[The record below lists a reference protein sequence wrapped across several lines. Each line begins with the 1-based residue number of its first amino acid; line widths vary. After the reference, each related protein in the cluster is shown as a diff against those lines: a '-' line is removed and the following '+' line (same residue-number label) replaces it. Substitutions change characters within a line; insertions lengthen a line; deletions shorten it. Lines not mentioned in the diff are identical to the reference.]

1 MGDDPKAAE
10 ALVAHAE
17 VLCQREDHLWEVLQ
31 YLSIP
36 EEMITDTREQHKT
49 DFGTILLVRAFL
61 YRHVRG
67 VSENELAEHLQTRPS
82 LIKSFHFDLTDL
94 REAPTQP
101 TLNHAWHKFSDD
113 TQAIIEAAAT
123 GIRAVAVEHGVISEA
138 LVPSDPDEKADEDES
153 EAEYTKQKATKTI
166 RLARKHAF
174 PEFESGRALN
184 RTYDDEAILDMVA
197 RICEHKG
204 SAHSE
209 GEYGWLTDDELT
221 ADGSTILRVLKQ
233 FATPTDEDAQLTI
246 DDLLDDDRMPAIDR
260 IRDELMSAFDSA
272 SENIINSIRGDTPF
286 DDRENVAAIDITY
299 ERIWISPWEDKEREI
314 VNTTFPRMASGYKKD
329 DEYKRG
335 FKYATI
341 TLVGEMSPIILGVEP
356 VKENSNWEEDDAPS
370 YSKASL
376 VSRLLDRAQQYVD
389 LDAVMFDRGFYSKEV
404 YAAVEDRGLVYLS
417 PVPKYTDELESI
429 EDIKTT
435 DGVDAGVKHD
445 VPMGLDGDV
454 HHTAEFIYAPVN
466 DDDADGNYGVYV
478 TNRDHVTPDEINA
491 VVNQY
496 SRRWDIENQYKSI
509 EALLPRT
516 SSMDY
521 RVRFTNF
528 VLTALLYNLWRLTD
542 YLIKVGKDREIRSS
556 PEVGF
561 RTFVRAL
568 GSYLRRI
575 G

>member
-1 MGDDPKAAE
+1 MASKDSPAASQAIVMSASAVCEE
-10 ALVAHAE
+10 AN
-17 VLCQREDHLWEVLQ
+17 HLWGVLKHV
-31 YLSIP
+31 SIP
-36 EEMITDTREQHKT
+36 TSILTDHREQARS
-49 DFGTILLVRAFL
+49 DFTTEAMARAFL
-61 YRHVRG
+61 YQEIREL
-67 VSENELAEHLQTRPS
+67 SQSELAVRLKNRPS
-82 LIKSFHFDLTDL
+82 LLKGFGLEYPPRQQTISDIWK
-94 REAPTQP
+94 
-101 TLNHAWHKFSDD
+101 KFSPDSR
-113 TQAIIEAAAT
+113 QIIRSAAT
-123 GIRAVAVEHGVISEA
+123 GIALEANEQGIIPDA
-138 LVPSDPDEKADEDES
+138 LVPSDPKEEADEDES
-153 EAEYTKQKATKTI
+153 KAEYTKQKATKTI

-184 RTYDDEAILDMVA
+184 RTYDDEAVLDMVA

-209 GEYGWLTDDELT
+209 GEYGWLTDDDLT

-233 FATPTDEDAQLTI
+233 FATPTDGDAQLTI
-246 DDLLDDDRMPAIDR
+246 DELLDDDRMPAIDR

-286 DDRENVAAIDITY
+286 DDREKIAAIDITY
-299 ERIWISPWEDKEREI
+299 ERIWTSPWEDRERGI

-341 TLVGEMSPIILGVEP
+341 TLVGDMAPIILGIEP
-356 VKENSNWEEDDAPS
+356 VKEKSNWEEDDAPS
-370 YSKASL
+370 YSKAGL
-376 VSRLLDRAQQYVD
+376 VARLLDSAQQYVD

-404 YAAVEDRGLVYLS
+404 YAAVEDRGLTYLS

-445 VPMGLDGDV
+445 VPMGLDGEI
-454 HHTAEFIYAPVN
+454 HHTAEFIYTPVD

-478 TNRDHVTPDEINA
+478 TNRNHVAPDEINA
-491 VVNQY
+491 VVDQY
-496 SRRWDIENQYKSI
+496 NRRWDIENQYKSI

-542 YLIKVGKDREIRSS
+542 YLIKVGKNREIRSP

-568 GSYLRRI
+568 GSYLREI

>member
-1 MGDDPKAAE
+1 MASTDSPAASQAIVISANAVCEE
-10 ALVAHAE
+10 A
-17 VLCQREDHLWEVLQ
+17 DHLWRVLERV
-31 YLSIP
+31 SIP
-36 EEMITDTREQHKT
+36 VSLLTDRRKEGRSDHTT
-49 DFGTILLVRAFL
+49 DAMARAFL
-61 YRHVRG
+61 YKEIREL
-67 VSENELAEHLQTRPS
+67 SQSELASRLENRPS
-82 LIKSFHFDLTDL
+82 LLKAFGLESPPRQQTISNIWE
-94 REAPTQP
+94 R
-101 TLNHAWHKFSDD
+101 FSPD
-113 TQAIIEAAAT
+113 TRRIIESAAT
-123 GIRAVAVEHGVISEA
+123 GIALEASEHGIIPDAV
-138 LVPSDPDEKADEDES
+138 VPSDPGEEADEDES
-153 EAEYTKQKATKTI
+153 EAEYTKQKTTKTI

-233 FATPTDEDAQLTI
+233 FATPSDEDAQLTI
-246 DDLLDDDRMPAIDR
+246 DELHDDDRMPAIDR
-260 IRDELMSAFDSA
+260 IRDELMGAFDSA
-272 SENIINSIRGDTPF
+272 TENIINSIQGESPF
-286 DDRENVAAIDITY
+286 DDRETVAAIDITF
-299 ERIWISPWEDKEREI
+299 ERIWTSPWEDKQRGV

-329 DEYKRG
+329 GEYKRG

-341 TLVGEMSPIILGVEP
+341 TLAGGNVPIILGVEP

-376 VSRLLDRAQQYVD
+376 VRRLLDSAQQYVD

-404 YAAVEDRGLVYLS
+404 YAAVEDRGLTYLS
-417 PVPKYTDELESI
+417 PVPKYTRELDSI
-429 EDIKTT
+429 KDIKTT

-445 VPMGLDGDV
+445 VSMELDDED
-454 HHTAEFIYAPVN
+454 HHTAEYIYAPVN
-466 DDDADGNYGVYV
+466 DDDVDGNYGVYV
-478 TNRDHVTPDEINA
+478 TNRDHVAPDEINA

-528 VLTALLYNLWRLTD
+528 VLTTLLYNLWRLTD
-542 YLIKVGKDREIRSS
+542 YLIKVGKDREIRSP

-568 GSYLRRI
+568 GSYLREV

>member
-1 MGDDPKAAE
+1 M
-10 ALVAHAE
+10 
-17 VLCQREDHLWEVLQ
+17 
-31 YLSIP
+31 
-36 EEMITDTREQHKT
+36 
-49 DFGTILLVRAFL
+49 
-61 YRHVRG
+61 
-67 VSENELAEHLQTRPS
+67 
-82 LIKSFHFDLTDL
+82 
-94 REAPTQP
+94 
-101 TLNHAWHKFSDD
+101 
-113 TQAIIEAAAT
+113 
-123 GIRAVAVEHGVISEA
+123 
-138 LVPSDPDEKADEDES
+138 
-153 EAEYTKQKATKTI
+153 
-166 RLARKHAF
+166 
-174 PEFESGRALN
+174 
-184 RTYDDEAILDMVA
+184 
-197 RICEHKG
+197 
-204 SAHSE
+204 
-209 GEYGWLTDDELT
+209 T

-233 FATPTDEDAQLTI
+233 FATPTDGDAQLTI
-246 DDLLDDDRMPAIDR
+246 DELLDDDRMPAIDR

-272 SENIINSIRGDTPF
+272 TENIINSIRGDTPF
-286 DDRENVAAIDITY
+286 DDREKVAAIDITY
-299 ERIWISPWEDKEREI
+299 ERIWTSPWEDRERGI

-341 TLVGEMSPIILGVEP
+341 TLVGDMTPIILGIEP
-356 VKENSNWEEDDAPS
+356 VKENSNWEKDDAPS

-376 VSRLLDRAQQYVD
+376 VSRLLDSAQQYVD

-404 YAAVEDRGLVYLS
+404 YAAVEDRGLTYLS

-445 VPMGLDGDV
+445 VPMGLDGEV
-454 HHTAEFIYAPVN
+454 HHTAEFIYAPVD

-478 TNRDHVTPDEINA
+478 TNRDHVAPDEIHA

-542 YLIKVGKDREIRSS
+542 YLIKVGKDREIRSP

-568 GSYLRRI
+568 GSYLREI